1 MDELQELYRQ
11 VILDHNRNP
20 RNFGELEDAT
30 RVVAG
35 VNPLCGDK
43 MTLYVKLADGRIE
56 DIRFQGTG
64 CAISVASSS
73 LMTERVKGLPVDLA
87 LRLFDKVHELLTAP
101 DDREPPEDLDKLA
114 ALGGVREYPSRVK
127 CASLGW
133 HALRSAVAD
142 DTTSNTAATAPS
154 NSRLRARRFGVQGRL
169 ISHLLAARR
178 RRASCQR
185 QSSRTACR
193 PARSSWDRR

>member
-1 MDELQELYRQ
+1 MDDLQELYRQ

-20 RNFGELEDAT
+20 RNFGQLEDAT

-43 MTLYVKLADGRIE
+43 MTLYVKLADGHID

-73 LMTERVKGLPVDLA
+73 LMTERVKGASVPA
-87 LRLFDKVHELLTAP
+87 AMALFDKVHDLLTAP
-101 DDREPPEDLDKLA
+101 HAHEPDESLDKLA
-114 ALGGVREYPSRVK
+114 ALAGVREYPSRVK

-133 HALRSAVAD
+133 HALRSALAD
-142 DTTSNTAATAPS
+142 EAPTKVTTE
-154 NSRLRARRFGVQGRL
+154 
-169 ISHLLAARR
+169 
-178 RRASCQR
+178 
-185 QSSRTACR
+185 
-193 PARSSWDRR
+193 

>member
-1 MDELQELYRQ
+1 MDELQELYRE

-20 RNFGELEDAT
+20 RNFGALEDAT

-43 MTLYVKLADGRIE
+43 MTLYVKVGNGKIE

-73 LMTERVKGLPVDLA
+73 LMTERVKGLPVDAA
-87 LRLFDKVHELLTAP
+87 LQLFAKVHDLLTGV
-101 DDREPPEDLDKLA
+101 REHEPAADLEKLA
-114 ALGGVREYPSRVK
+114 ALGGVREFPSRVK

-133 HALRSAVAD
+133 HALKSAVAN
-142 DTTSNTAATAPS
+142 DTATI
-154 NSRLRARRFGVQGRL
+154 V
-169 ISHLLAARR
+169 
-178 RRASCQR
+178 
-185 QSSRTACR
+185 TTE
-193 PARSSWDRR
+193 

>member
-1 MDELQELYRQ
+1 VDELQELYRQ

-20 RNFGELEDAT
+20 RNFGALADAT

-43 MTLYVKLADGRIE
+43 MTLYVKLGDGKIE

-73 LMTERVKGLPVDLA
+73 LMTERVKGLPVGAA
-87 LRLFDKVHELLTAP
+87 LQLFAKVHDLLTGSSEQ
-101 DDREPPEDLDKLA
+101 EPAADLEKLA
-114 ALGGVREYPSRVK
+114 ALGGVREFPSRVK

-133 HALRSAVAD
+133 HALKSAVAD
-142 DTTSNTAATAPS
+142 DTAT
-154 NSRLRARRFGVQGRL
+154 NV
-169 ISHLLAARR
+169 
-178 RRASCQR
+178 
-185 QSSRTACR
+185 TTE
-193 PARSSWDRR
+193 

>member
-20 RNFGELEDAT
+20 RNFGELPDAT

-43 MTLYVKLADGRIE
+43 MTLYVKVGDGKIE

-73 LMTERVKGLPVDLA
+73 LMTERVKGLPVDAA
-87 LRLFDKVHELLTAP
+87 LQLFAQVHNLLTGSR
-101 DDREPPEDLDKLA
+101 DHEPA
-114 ALGGVREYPSRVK
+114 AHE
-127 CASLGW
+127 
-133 HALRSAVAD
+133 
-142 DTTSNTAATAPS
+142 
-154 NSRLRARRFGVQGRL
+154 
-169 ISHLLAARR
+169 
-178 RRASCQR
+178 
-185 QSSRTACR
+185 
-193 PARSSWDRR
+193 